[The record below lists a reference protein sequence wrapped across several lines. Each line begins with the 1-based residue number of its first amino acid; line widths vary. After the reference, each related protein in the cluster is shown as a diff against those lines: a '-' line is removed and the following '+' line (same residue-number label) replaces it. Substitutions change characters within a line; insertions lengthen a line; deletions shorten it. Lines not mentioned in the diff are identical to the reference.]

1 MTPETRVVV
10 PAFELGTEVSEALAE
25 GVLVLEACAL
35 VLEAAALEEPVEE
48 LVEVADPLPPE
59 PVPVEVEDEEE
70 EEEELELV
78 LVAVD
83 RVVGV
88 SVLEG
93 LDVLVVFSTD
103 EVVVEAASVV
113 VAEAVVDVEV
123 FVDSAA
129 PATTKRGR

>member
-1 MTPETRVVV
+1 MAPETRVVV

-70 EEEELELV
+70 EELEPV

-113 VAEAVVDVEV
+113 VAEAAVDVEV